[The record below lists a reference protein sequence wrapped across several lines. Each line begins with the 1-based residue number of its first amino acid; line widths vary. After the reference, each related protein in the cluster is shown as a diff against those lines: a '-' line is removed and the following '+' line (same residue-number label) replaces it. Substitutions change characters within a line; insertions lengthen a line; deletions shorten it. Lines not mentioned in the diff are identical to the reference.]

1 MVLAV
6 VGCSSTPVTQPS
18 VPRPDGQA
26 SMVAR
31 GSSDT
36 RALGIDRWDVYAPDL
51 TDPAT
56 QKSYAVVVVGVT
68 TAGQAAES
76 MRVTVQKDGGDREFV
91 VEVYRDGGWNERVHS
106 DGKTAWADS
115 AVGDRTRE
123 IAPRMLADVQSA
135 ADQAK
140 TLGTSSAGTPYDDGC
155 SCKLEGWG
163 FGLAAVLTGVA
174 MLTCPVTGG
183 GGCVVAGAIA
193 LGAGGPGIVVGGETY
208 KACKENAKSFDANCK
223 GDKVVRIQGQCSC
236 ICAPGYKG
244 DPPDCKQDCPVCPC
258 NIIGT
263 AGTLQCDLV
272 NLKQLDVPVGT
283 TLACITP
290 EYPVQHTW
298 MNKVY
303 CCPNYQPLPNGL
315 CSDSKY

>member
-1 MVLAV
+1 MM
-6 VGCSSTPVTQPS
+6 
-18 VPRPDGQA
+18 DGTN
-26 SMVAR
+26 R
-31 GSSDT
+31 
-36 RALGIDRWDVYAPDL
+36 I
-51 TDPAT
+51 
-56 QKSYAVVVVGVT
+56 
-68 TAGQAAES
+68 
-76 MRVTVQKDGGDREFV
+76 EF
-91 VEVYRDGGWNERVHS
+91 
-106 DGKTAWADS
+106 
-115 AVGDRTRE
+115 
-123 IAPRMLADVQSA
+123 LDVQV
-135 ADQAK
+135 
-140 TLGTSSAGTPYDDGC
+140 
-155 SCKLEGWG
+155 LEGG
-163 FGLAAVLTGVA
+163 GLKLR
-174 MLTCPVTGG
+174 CR
-183 GGCVVAGAIA
+183 I
-193 LGAGGPGIVVGGETY
+193 
-208 KACKENAKSFDANCK
+208 